1 MCARHWRCEV
11 LLVIESTQSNRKTS
25 CFHEVFNSV
34 RLNSNL
40 FLIFFRI
47 TVPLTDDNFKKWR
60 ADFFKCEK
68 NVLAQNVCSRV
79 DPFEAALS
87 RKVLENTQHVFTY
100 KVESE
105 GKPLT
110 NQKNSGRCWLFAALN
125 SIRIPFMKNVSV
137 AFWSRLVT
145 QSNSSILKYSN
156 IFSCFC
162 SLVQSGWIR
171 IFANIPILLG

>member
-1 MCARHWRCEV
+1 MCETLTMFRCIA
-11 LLVIESTQSNRKTS
+11 IESTQTNRKPNVAIKCIAFEFMIELNLS
-25 CFHEVFNSV
+25 RVAFKLFNFCFHSFS
-34 RLNSNL
+34 
-40 FLIFFRI
+40 IA
-47 TVPLTDDNFKKWR
+47 VPLTDDNFKKWR
-60 ADFFKCEK
+60 TDFFKCEK
-68 NVLAQNVCSRV
+68 NLLAQNVCSRI

-137 AFWSRLVT
+137 H
-145 QSNSSILKYSN
+145 
-156 IFSCFC
+156 
-162 SLVQSGWIR
+162 
-171 IFANIPILLG
+171 FACDFE

>member
-1 MCARHWRCEV
+1 M
-11 LLVIESTQSNRKTS
+11 
-25 CFHEVFNSV
+25 
-34 RLNSNL
+34 
-40 FLIFFRI
+40 
-47 TVPLTDDNFKKWR
+47 PLTDDNFKKWR
-60 ADFFKCEK
+60 EDFFRCEK

-137 AFWSRLVT
+137 AFL
-145 QSNSSILKYSN
+145 ILNDSKQKFRHTYSYFLF
-156 IFSCFC
+156 ICFS
-162 SLVQSGWIR
+162 
-171 IFANIPILLG
+171 